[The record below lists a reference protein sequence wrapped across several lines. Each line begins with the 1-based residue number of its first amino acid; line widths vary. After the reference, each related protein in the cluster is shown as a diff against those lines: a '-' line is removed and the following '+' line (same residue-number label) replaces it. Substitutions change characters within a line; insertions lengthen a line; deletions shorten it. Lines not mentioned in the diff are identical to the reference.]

1 MASMELRQ
9 SLAQATR
16 NLASNQL
23 SNEAQVKSAVIL
35 PILRA
40 LGWNDADPS
49 AILPEYKVR
58 TRFVDYALLD
68 RGTPLIFIEAKRI
81 GGIDVGAETQLFD
94 YATNRGVPILILT
107 DGNRWDFY
115 LSMAEGLPPERRFYR
130 LELELEQNINE
141 YADFLL
147 DHVERSRVISGEA
160 RRSAESRHASNRGRA
175 RARKALEGVW
185 TGLCEEPDEFIRDYL
200 AEEVEKSCGTK
211 PDLQDVE
218 QFLRESIASR
228 VNIGKKQPAN
238 PPGGA
243 PDPSMPKVPKGG
255 KRTRIMG
262 FTYRGERV
270 ETGTAKATL
279 VEVLKRFAASDDT
292 FLERYSSITRGRS
305 RKFVSRNRAE
315 LYPNSPYLIEL
326 RSENLGKG
334 WWLGTNL
341 SADNVRSLIDKACI
355 AAGVSGLELIET

>member
-1 MASMELRQ
+1 MELRQ

-49 AILPEYKVR
+49 AVLPEYKVQ

-68 RGTPLIFIEAKRI
+68 RGTPLIFVEAKRI
-81 GGIDVGAETQLFD
+81 GGIDMSAETQLFD
-94 YATNRGVPILILT
+94 YATNRGIPILILT

-115 LSMAEGLPPERRFYR
+115 LSMAEGLPTERRFYR
-130 LELELEQNINE
+130 LELELEQNIDE
-141 YADFLL
+141 YTDFLL
-147 DHVERSRVISGEA
+147 NHVERSKVVSGQA
-160 RRSAESRHASNRGRA
+160 HRNAQSRHASNRGRA
-175 RARKALEGVW
+175 RAREALQGVW
-185 TGLCEEPDEFIRDYL
+185 TALCEKPDEFIRDYL
-200 AEEVEKSCGTK
+200 VEEVEKNCGTK

-238 PPGGA
+238 PPK
-243 PDPSMPKVPKGG
+243 DG
-255 KRTRIMG
+255 KRTRIVG

-292 FLERYSSITRGRS
+292 FLERYSSITRGRN
-305 RKFVSRNRAE
+305 RALVSRNRAE
-315 LYPNSPYLIEL
+315 LYKNSPHLTADNSID
-326 RSENLGKG
+326 LGQG
-334 WWLGTNL
+334 WWLGTHL
-341 SADNVRSLIDKACI
+341 SKKSISTQIDRACEV
-355 AAGVSGLELIET
+355 AGIIGLNLIER

>member
-1 MASMELRQ
+1 MELRQ

-68 RGTPLIFIEAKRI
+68 RGTPLIFVEAKRI
-81 GGIDVGAETQLFD
+81 GGIDVG
-94 YATNRGVPILILT
+94 
-107 DGNRWDFY
+107 
-115 LSMAEGLPPERRFYR
+115 
-130 LELELEQNINE
+130 
-141 YADFLL
+141 
-147 DHVERSRVISGEA
+147 
-160 RRSAESRHASNRGRA
+160 AESRHASNRGRA

-243 PDPSMPKVPKGG
+243 PAPSMPKVPKGG

-305 RKFVSRNRAE
+305 RKLVSRNRAE